1 MENSNTKKEATTQ
14 KKQENTLL
22 TNLKEDSHI
31 NIILPLTTK
40 ITGSNNH
47 LSLISLNIKGFTSPI
62 RRHRLTEW
70 LCNQAQTFCYTQKT
84 HLSDKDTT
92 SE

>member
-40 ITGSNNH
+40 ITGSNRKQQ
-47 LSLISLNIKGFTSPI
+47 SLFLKISKYQWTQFLNK
-62 RRHRLTEW
+62 
-70 LCNQAQTFCYTQKT
+70 KT
-84 HLSDKDTT
+84 
-92 SE
+92 